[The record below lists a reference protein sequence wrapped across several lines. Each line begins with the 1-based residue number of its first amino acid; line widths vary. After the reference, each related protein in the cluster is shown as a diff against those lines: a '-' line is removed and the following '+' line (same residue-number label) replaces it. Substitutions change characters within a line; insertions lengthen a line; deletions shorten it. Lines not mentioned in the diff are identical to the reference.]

1 MKKQILGLSMGGIG
15 HNLIYAMFSGYLLI
29 FYTDV
34 FGLSPEFTAML
45 FLVARI
51 FDTINDPLMGT
62 IADRS
67 HSKRGKYTIWLLR
80 AAPLIAITL
89 CLCFYAPSL
98 NKTLQYVYCYVTYIL
113 LAASFTMADIPYW
126 SLPSVMTD
134 DAAERN
140 KLYGYASTAGALA
153 SGIGAVVVP
162 MIVNGAGDFA
172 KGYLMCAIIF
182 SVLGI
187 IGYYG
192 CGLLVKEKLTV
203 VQQDEHKK
211 VSLASLYKNKPLI
224 ILMVASVFGNFATQF
239 KIAFNTYYGQYA
251 LGDYGYIMYLSA
263 MLLVGMIIGSLVT
276 PLLQN
281 KFGSKK
287 TMIMVLIAGIVI
299 STVYYFSG
307 YKSLVSVLIFSCLCD
322 IVVGAITVLV
332 NSMTADTI
340 DYAEVYVGDRNEG
353 LITSTR
359 TFVSNLATAFA
370 GSAAAYILKIIGY
383 IPNVEQPLSVRN
395 YLHSFMSLLPAI
407 LYVFGLL
414 VILLYPL
421 DETRFHSLQEE
432 LKVKRSGK

>member
-1 MKKQILGLSMGGIG
+1 MKKQVLGLSLGGIG

-34 FGLSPEFTAML
+34 FGLSPEFTALL
-45 FLVARI
+45 FLIARI
-51 FDTINDPLMGT
+51 FDTVNDPMMGA

-67 HSKRGKYTIWLLR
+67 HSKRGKYTVWLLR
-80 AAPLIAITL
+80 AAPLIAASL
-89 CLCFYAPSL
+89 CLCFFAPKL
-98 NKTLQYVYCYVTYIL
+98 GKTLQYIYCYVTYIL
-113 LAASFTMADIPYW
+113 LAATFTMADIPYW

-162 MIVNGAGDFA
+162 MIVDSAKDFA
-172 KGYLMCAIIF
+172 TGYLTCAIVF

-187 IGYYG
+187 AGYYA
-192 CGLLVKEKLTV
+192 CGLLVKEKV
-203 VQQDEHKK
+203 IEQREEKK
-211 VSLASLYKNKPLI
+211 SNVSLASLTKNKPLL

-263 MLLVGMIIGSLVT
+263 MLLIGMIIGSLVT

-287 TMIMVLIAGIVI
+287 TMIMALVAGIVI
-299 STVYYFSG
+299 STVYFFSG
-307 YKSLVSVLIFSCLCD
+307 YQSLAVVLIFSCLCD
-322 IVVGAITVLV
+322 IVVGSITVLV

-340 DYAEVYVGDRNEG
+340 DYAEYHVGERNEG

-359 TFVSNLATAFA
+359 TFVSNLATALA
-370 GSAAAYILKIIGY
+370 GSAAAYILKLIGY
-383 IPNVEQPLSVRN
+383 VPNAEQTLAVKN
-395 YLHSFMSLLPAI
+395 YLHGFMSLLPAI
-407 LYVFGLL
+407 LYVIGLI
-414 VILLYPL
+414 VMIFYPL
-421 DETRFHSLQEE
+421 DEKKFEE
-432 LKVKRSGK
+432 LQKNLKEKRAN